1 MEIKEIISYY
11 LNGDTN
17 IIEVS
22 FRTIEDEE
30 DVLRNDTIDYTIVE
44 EYGFDLVTESFDFF
58 GDDDDFEGDIFEQ
71 ETIELQF
78 DAFGHLI
85 DTEDTH
91 IRFDANGKIQ
101 YDFMEWVLQFLVSQ
115 RELKLSTH
123 SNGRRNTD

>member
-11 LNGDTN
+11 LNCDTN

-58 GDDDDFEGDIFEQ
+58 GDDEDYEEGIYEE
-71 ETIELQF
+71 ETIEL
-78 DAFGHLI
+78 DEDELI
-85 DTEDTH
+85 
-91 IRFDANGKIQ
+91 
-101 YDFMEWVLQFLVSQ
+101 VFLNEYYLINPSQ
-115 RELKLSTH
+115 LPKSEFY
-123 SNGRRNTD
+123 

>member
-30 DVLRNDTIDYTIVE
+30 DELRNDTIDYTIVE

-58 GDDDDFEGDIFEQ
+58 DDDDDFEGGIFEE
-71 ETIELQF
+71 ETIEL
-78 DAFGHLI
+78 DEDELI
-85 DTEDTH
+85 
-91 IRFDANGKIQ
+91 
-101 YDFMEWVLQFLVSQ
+101 VFLNEYYLINPSQ
-115 RELKLSTH
+115 LPKSEFY
-123 SNGRRNTD
+123 

>member
-22 FRTIEDEE
+22 FRTIEDED

-58 GDDDDFEGDIFEQ
+58 GDDDDYLVGIFEE
-71 ETIELQF
+71 ETIEL
-78 DAFGHLI
+78 DEDELI
-85 DTEDTH
+85 
-91 IRFDANGKIQ
+91 
-101 YDFMEWVLQFLVSQ
+101 VFLNEYYLINPSQ
-115 RELKLSTH
+115 LPKSEFY
-123 SNGRRNTD
+123 